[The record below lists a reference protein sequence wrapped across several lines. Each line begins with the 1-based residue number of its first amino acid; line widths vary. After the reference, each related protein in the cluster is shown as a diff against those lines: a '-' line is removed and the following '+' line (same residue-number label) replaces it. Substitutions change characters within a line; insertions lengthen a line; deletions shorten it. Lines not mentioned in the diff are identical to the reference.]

1 MHADPQPHS
10 SVARRRRLLRH
21 AIIFAALVV
30 SANLG
35 LVIGAESAV
44 ADNAD
49 PTNYRSTVTDVDPR
63 IDGVRFVVVG
73 GDAYLAVSVAPGH
86 VVEVPGYFNEPYLRV
101 ESDGSV
107 FVNRNSPAFVIN
119 KDRFGTF
126 AGAVDE
132 LGDQKADWW
141 LVADDGR
148 FAWHDHRTHWMS
160 EDRPPS
166 VDGSTREVVFPW
178 QVPAVVDGVPVTVSG
193 ELVWIPSRS
202 PAPAL
207 MAGLIALLPLA
218 FWTPRRMWIP
228 AATASFAGLVAGGV
242 SVVLISG
249 TPAEV
254 RDVPAALALAVASTA
269 VGLVGVLAALARP
282 RLSAAAA
289 AIAAG
294 CLAAWSATSMAALW
308 LPVLPSASLSAG
320 VRSGVAF
327 VMWAAAGV
335 MLLSIASVIMD
346 RFGPGSHA

>member
-1 MHADPQPHS
+1 MHAEPQPDR
-10 SVARRRRLLRH
+10 SVARWQRLLRY
-21 AIIFAALVV
+21 AIIFAAMVSSVTLVV
-30 SANLG
+30 A
-35 LVIGAESAV
+35 IGAASAL

-49 PTNYRSTVTDVDPR
+49 PTNYRSTVTGVDPR
-63 IDGVRFVVVG
+63 IDGVRFAVVG
-73 GDAYLAVSVAPGH
+73 GDAYLTVSVAPGH
-86 VVEVPGYFNEPYLRV
+86 VVEVPGYFDEPYLRV
-101 ESDGSV
+101 ESDGTV

-119 KDRFGTF
+119 QDRFGTF
-126 AGAVDE
+126 AGDVDE
-132 LGDQKADWW
+132 LGDQASDWS
-141 LVADDGR
+141 LVADNGR

-160 EDRPPS
+160 EDRPPV

-202 PAPAL
+202 PVPAL

-254 RDVPAALALAVASTA
+254 RDVPAALALAGVSTA
-269 VGLVGVLAALARP
+269 LGLVGVLAASVRP

-289 AIAAG
+289 VVAAG
-294 CLAAWSATSMAALW
+294 CLAAWCATSMAALW
-308 LPVLPSASLSAG
+308 LPVLPSASLPAG

-327 VMWAAAGV
+327 VMWASAGV
-335 MLLSIASVIMD
+335 MVLSIVSVIID
-346 RFGPGSHA
+346 RFVPGPNA